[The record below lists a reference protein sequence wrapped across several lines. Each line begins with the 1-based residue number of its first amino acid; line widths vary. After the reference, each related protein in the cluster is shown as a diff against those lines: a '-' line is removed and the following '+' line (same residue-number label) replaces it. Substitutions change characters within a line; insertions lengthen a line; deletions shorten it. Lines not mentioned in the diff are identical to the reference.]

1 MYADESKMVAIV
13 LVCLAI
19 LVALVMILICYFVA
33 RRSKCQKLRSSQSAC
48 ATSAV
53 SGVYTSFTGVV
64 RLDHWTYIIDVTR
77 LCAAINSR

>member
-19 LVALVMILICYFVA
+19 LVALVMILICYLVA

-53 SGVYTSFTGVV
+53 SRVYTSFTG
-64 RLDHWTYIIDVTR
+64 
-77 LCAAINSR
+77 LCFYTIGPTTCMYFSGLNKTI